1 MIDCYVNIYNDN
13 DEFRIPLTDSGSYEV
28 RENDKLVFHL
38 IISEHDLLTLGEPVM
53 VIGDIP
59 TKFLKNENSPQG
71 ECHFVTCEP
80 SYSHSSRYF
89 FNFFGESEV
98 TFYFEKSEGKTLTF
112 RFNILARKENA
123 KLAEEM
129 LGFISDNVDDAV
141 AICFSRSKNGGGFNS
156 DEEHKF
162 SKYDAVIYAV
172 NYLSRTLPAFI
183 NDKKTHWKQKVILSQ
198 NGQPTGPDSVYWAL
212 TNLDKLSPS
221 TAENYNIY
229 FNNRGYHFDEQ
240 PKEVLIDD
248 TNVYENIVINS
259 FLYNADKFLYAL
271 TKHYSEFASKEVGY
285 SDTEYV
291 RFDHTMTKY
300 AKIALKMRI
309 KEIEENHALVKKLMF
324 FYKKIINSKIN
335 PNIIPK
341 ITAFVAKKGHY
352 REAFRLINIANLS
365 TAPAFDDTNFL
376 FGLKNL
382 SIVYEITSLI
392 MLHKSISEIFGVSLS
407 LQSYREHSETNGFGG
422 VAVNRPTGAVN
433 NHFMFSGDTFQVE
446 LLYEPKIFPMA
457 SSTRPGDLIDT
468 SNSYATSL
476 YGKHHF
482 CPDFVI
488 KIHSKKWKKSL
499 TLILDSKYKDAR
511 NVRDY
516 DIPKLVPRYLF
527 NIHSLSNDNSV
538 TPIDL
543 LIVLFP
549 HDKAGTL
556 VKTVSS
562 KHFITGSHPAL
573 PQALGTIYTP
583 LNNGLDDKLKS
594 LVQYYNLKMM

>member
-1 MIDCYVNIYNDN
+1 MIDCYVNIYSGT
-13 DEFRIPLTDSGSYEV
+13 DEFRVPLTDSGCYEV

-38 IISEHDLLTLGEPVM
+38 ILSEQEFLTLGEPIM
-53 VIGDIP
+53 LIGDIP
-59 TKFLKNENSPQG
+59 TKFIQNDNSPYG
-71 ECHFVTCEP
+71 ECHFVSSEP

-98 TFYFEKSEGKTLTF
+98 TICFDKAERKPLVFK
-112 RFNILARKENA
+112 FNILARKENA

-129 LGFISDNVDDAV
+129 LGFISDNVDDAA

-156 DEEHKF
+156 EEEHKF
-162 SKYDAVIYAV
+162 SKYDAVIHAV
-172 NYLSRTLPAFI
+172 KYLSRTLSAFV
-183 NDKKTHWKQKVILSQ
+183 NDKKTHWKQMVILSQ

-221 TAENYNIY
+221 TADNYNIY

-259 FLYNADKFLYAL
+259 FLYNADKFLLAL
-271 TKHYSEFASKEVGY
+271 IKHYSEFTGKEMSY

-291 RFDHTMTKY
+291 RFDHTMSKY

-309 KEIEENHALVKKLMF
+309 KDIEDNHELVKKLIF
-324 FYKKIINSKIN
+324 NFRKIINSRIN
-335 PNIIPK
+335 PNISPR
-341 ITAFVAKKGHY
+341 ITSFVAKKAHY

-382 SIVYEITSLI
+382 SIVYEITSLL

-407 LQSYREHSETNGFGG
+407 LQTYRDYSETNGFGG
-422 VAVNRPTGAVN
+422 AVVNRPTGVVN

-446 LLYEPKIFPMA
+446 LFYEPKIFPMT
-457 SSTRPGDLIDT
+457 SLSRPGDLIDT
-468 SNSYATSL
+468 SNSFATTL

-499 TLILDSKYKDAR
+499 TLIIDSKYKDAR
-511 NVRDY
+511 NVREY
-516 DIPKLVPRYLF
+516 DMPKLIPRYLF

-538 TPIDL
+538 TPVDL

-573 PQALGTIYTP
+573 PQAFGTIYAP
-583 LNNGLDDKLKS
+583 SNNGLDDKLKS